1 MSHTLPFAFLR
12 YSLGLSQEFEGA
24 SRVLTHEEWV
34 ELFKFAKE
42 QCLAGVFYC
51 GMQKLPDGF
60 KPPQNL
66 ALRWTI
72 DAESIRGQNE
82 KVDAVASAL
91 TERFNLVGCKPVVL
105 KGPAN
110 ARYYPE
116 AQFRYPGDIDFFIA
130 GGKEFVISKIH
141 DACLADNFP
150 LSSHHAS
157 FTWDDIEVEVH
168 FVATDAYSPR
178 KNDALQSFLSD
189 ETQKSYATAGGFN
202 VPSMVYALMMQ
213 VSHIKQHLFKGG
225 IGLRQLID
233 YHQLLQHSTKEER
246 SQVANK
252 LRDCG
257 QDKIAGALMYVL
269 REILALDEGR
279 MLCAPDERR
288 GKFLLKIVL
297 EGGNFGWY
305 AEDYIQPVIN
315 RWFKDRVRFFRLL
328 PFDATEAL
336 WRELFYWRDT
346 VKLIPRRI
354 KQRRLALGK
363 R

>member
-1 MSHTLPFAFLR
+1 MYFSFLR
-12 YSLGLSQEFEGA
+12 FALNVSSEVPQALSEK
-24 SRVLTHEEWV
+24 EWV
-34 ELFKFAKE
+34 ALHKWAE
-42 QCLAGVFYC
+42 QQSLLGVIY
-51 GMQKLPDGF
+51 GGIQKLPSDRT
-60 KPPQNL
+60 PPL
-66 ALRWTI
+66 KWALRWSME
-72 DAESIRGQNE
+72 AEHIRGMNRRIDE
-82 KVDAVASAL
+82 VASHL
-91 TERFNLVGCKPVVL
+91 TKLFDGQGVRSFIL
-105 KGPAN
+105 KGSAN
-110 ARYYPE
+110 TLVYPDPSLR
-116 AQFRYPGDIDFFIA
+116 QTGDVDIWVE
-130 GGKEFVISKIH
+130 GGRSKVLDLLNKMGYMNGISANTMH
-141 DACLADNFP
+141 VHLANDLFGE
-150 LSSHHAS
+150 
-157 FTWDDIEVEVH
+157 EVEVH

-178 KNDALQSFLSD
+178 KNDALQSFLSG